1 MAEVSVPSYTTID
14 LTDIDIS
21 DYIDTIEV
29 DIDIHVIGDVI
40 SQGDVEQNEV
50 LELIDHDAIVSFCED
65 NIDPD
70 DFPDDFVV
78 KLVEE
83 RNDLVKLALGGKEET
98 IREAAQSLLSRLMN
112 EAWFDAQAITKDLV
126 RHLLANRHLR
136 LGVADAI
143 GEHYVGAALSPIV
156 PEAPEEPEEA
166 EAEVAETVAEAAN

>member
-1 MAEVSVPSYTTID
+1 MAEVSVPSYTTIN

-21 DYIDTIEV
+21 DYLDTIEV
-29 DIDIHVIGDVI
+29 DIDVHVIGDAI
-40 SQGDVEQNEV
+40 SQGGVDETEV
-50 LELIDHDAIVSFCED
+50 LELLDHENIVAFCG
-65 NIDPD
+65 NIDPG

-126 RHLLANRHLR
+126 RHLLANNHLR